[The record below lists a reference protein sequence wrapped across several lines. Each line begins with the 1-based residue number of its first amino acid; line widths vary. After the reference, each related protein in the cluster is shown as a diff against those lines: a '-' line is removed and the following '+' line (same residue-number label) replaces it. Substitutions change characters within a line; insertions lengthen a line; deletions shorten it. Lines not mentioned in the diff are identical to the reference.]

1 MIVLSRVDSR
11 LVHGQVIEA
20 WLPHTRAQRILVIDD
35 ATAADPIA
43 RAAMALALPEK
54 VRLEVQRLDEVNFPA
69 LAGDPVRTLVLF
81 RDVAALVRARG
92 LGFSPS
98 SVNLGNV
105 HAGPGRAPVTRSV
118 FLSKDEVALLNELKR
133 AGAVV
138 AAQAIPQDAPV
149 PLGDAGLPR

>member
-20 WLPHTRAQRILVIDD
+20 WLPHTKAERIVVVDD
-35 ATAADPIA
+35 ASANDSIA
-43 RAAMALALPEK
+43 RAAMGLALPDHVKLKIER
-54 VRLEVQRLDEVNFPA
+54 VGEVDFGA
-69 LAGDPVRTLVLF
+69 LSSDPVRTLVLF
-81 RDVAALVRARG
+81 RDVATLLAARG
-92 LGFSPS
+92 RGFAPA

-105 HAGPGRAPVTRSV
+105 HAGPGRSAVSRSV
-118 FLSKDEVALLNELKR
+118 FLSADEVALLQELER

-149 PLGDAGLPR
+149 SVG